1 MAIALPPRDLLLHEG
16 KEHPLSVEL
25 LEPWFVKHPGKRPAG
40 NGRGYWAQYEVRD
53 GELAV
58 RDLLVPDA
66 RNLRTGMRSVLSD
79 ILLEPEDRSLAHYS
93 ALLLLHPAYKGDK
106 PAAQNGKGTYTVL
119 EFRRGRLRAAKQY
132 DAHAFAAFKEEQ
144 FTYFQMTDDYEVL
157 KAEAKLQFEKT
168 EQEARRKDPNRG
180 YRPFDEAAF
189 DKMIGADILSFSR
202 ELLAD

>member
-1 MAIALPPRDLLLHEG
+1 MALVLPPRDVLFYESR
-16 KEHPLSVEL
+16 EHPLTVEL

-40 NGRGYWAQYEVRD
+40 NGRGYWAQYQVRD
-53 GELAV
+53 GELVV

-66 RNLRTGMRSVLSD
+66 RNLRTGMRSVLSE
-79 ILLEPEDRSLAHYS
+79 ILVEPEDRALPHFS

-106 PAAQNGKGTYTVL
+106 PAAPNGKGIYTVL
-119 EFRRGRLRAAKQY
+119 EFRRGRLRAEKQY
-132 DAHAFAAFKEEQ
+132 AADAFAAFKEEQ
-144 FTYFQMTDDYEVL
+144 FTYFQMTEEYEVL

-168 EQEARRKDPNRG
+168 EQEARRKDPARG

-189 DKMIGADILSFSR
+189 DKMIAADILSFSR